1 MVVVNAHPVDE
12 KLVFDWAVTGLK
24 PTSIGISAGRLPAG
38 AIVGR
43 NSFGHVGY
51 SLCLPKGRREENFV
65 VRLIALP
72 HVLTVK
78 SGFDAEAVYMEAE
91 RSPINVALTG
101 GIYGE
106 IVK

>member
-1 MVVVNAHPVDE
+1 M
-12 KLVFDWAVTGLK
+12 
-24 PTSIGISAGRLPAG
+24 
-38 AIVGR
+38 
-43 NSFGHVGY
+43 
-51 SLCLPKGRREENFV
+51 